1 LAKNKS
7 FMYGAAILLAANLIV
22 KVIGAGF
29 KIPLTYILGE
39 EGMGIFTTS
48 YTIYTWLFVIATA
61 GFPVAISKMVA
72 ESSALGR
79 KKETG
84 RILKVS
90 LTVLGIIGVLGTA
103 VLYFFANTFS
113 EMTTSSSVAVYG
125 IRAIAPAVFFVAIM
139 SAFRGFFQGRQDM
152 FPTAA
157 SEVVEAAGKLI
168 IGFALS
174 YLLIS
179 KGVEFGAAG
188 AVFGVS
194 MGAGLA
200 MVLLILIYLVKKP
213 LKEIEGGRE
222 EVKSVGN
229 ILKRLIII
237 ALPITIGA
245 SVFTLTSVIDLAMI
259 INRLVSAGFSEKEAM
274 VLWGSYSGYAIPIF
288 NMPSTLVSSISI
300 SIVPA
305 IAAAYVKQETA
316 QAQKI
321 TNSALKITTLFALPC
336 AIGIAILSSPIL
348 KLIYNNANASGT
360 LAILGYAVIF
370 VALVLITNSTLQ
382 AMGKVWVP
390 VINMALGGVLKVII
404 NYFLVGN
411 ADINIQGA
419 PIGTTFCYLLILVL
433 NLFAIAKEMNIKYDM
448 AGLLIKPLISVAV
461 MAVAVLGVYS
471 AFADTGRILACGVPI
486 AAGAIVYIA
495 MIIFTKALNDDEI
508 LMLPKGE
515 KILKLL
521 KRK

>member
-1 LAKNKS
+1 
-7 FMYGAAILLAANLIV
+7 MYGAAILLAANLLV

-79 KKETG
+79 QKETG

-90 LTVLGIIGVLGTA
+90 LTVLGVIGIIGTA
-103 VLYFFANTFS
+103 ILLIFANRFS
-113 EMTTSSSVAVYG
+113 EMTTSSSVATYG
-125 IRAIAPAVFFVAIM
+125 ICAIAPSVFFVSIM
-139 SAFRGFFQGRQDM
+139 SAFRGFFQGREDM

-157 SEVVEAAGKLI
+157 SEVCEALGKLI

-174 YLLIS
+174 YILIS

-194 MGAGLA
+194 VGAGIA
-200 MVLLILIYLVKKP
+200 MILLIAIYLIKKP
-213 LKEIEGGRE
+213 LREISGDEGQCRSRGR
-222 EVKSVGN
+222 
-229 ILKRLIII
+229 ILKRLIVI

-259 INRLVSAGFSEKEAM
+259 INRLVGAGFSEKEAM

-288 NMPSTLVSSISI
+288 NMPSTLVTSVSI

-305 IAAAYVKQETA
+305 IAAAYIKKKTDE
-316 QAQKI
+316 AQKI
-321 TNSALKITTLFALPC
+321 TNSALKITALFALPC
-336 AIGIAILSSPIL
+336 GIGIALMSSPIL
-348 KLIYNNANASGT
+348 KLIYNNANASQT
-360 LAILGYAVIF
+360 LSILGYAVIF

-390 VINMALGGVLKVII
+390 VMNMALGGVLKVVI

-411 ADINIQGA
+411 AAININGA
-419 PIGTTFCYLLILVL
+419 PIGTTFCYLLILIL
-433 NLFAIAKEMNIKYDM
+433 NLVAIAKYMGIKYDA

-461 MAVAVLGVYS
+461 MALAVFGTYMI
-471 AFADTGRILACGVPI
+471 FKDTGRILACGVPI
-486 AAGAIVYIA
+486 MAGVISYAF
-495 MIIFTKALNDDEI
+495 MIIFTKALGDEEI

-515 KILKLL
+515 KLLKLL
-521 KRK
+521 KRR